1 MEKLTGVIDH
11 FLYRNETNGYGVME
25 LTTEYDDVICVGT
38 LSGYDEG
45 EMVEISGEY
54 VIHPVYGQQLKIESI
69 KAILPTGIMGIE
81 RYLSSGI
88 IKGVGPKMAKRI
100 VNEFGEDTFK
110 VIEQEPNRLIKIKGI
125 SERIAQSICEQV
137 VGKKEQQ
144 DALIFLSQYGIS
156 QTMSVKIYDA
166 FGDMIYSIIR
176 DNPYKIIDEVDG
188 IGFKKADE
196 IAKKAGIK
204 VDSEYRIQSGI
215 VYVLTQAMSEG
226 HTYLPMEEL
235 TVRAKE
241 LLGVETEAIDAQY
254 PNLSVEKKIIIKNE
268 YAMTNCYTSYMYHQ
282 ELSVASL
289 LKKLS
294 DSHEDTGNIMSD
306 KMVERVEKELGL
318 TLDEMQKK
326 ALRLAMQSGIMI
338 ITGGPGTGK
347 TTTINAII
355 HCIEK
360 EGLEVMLAAPTG
372 RAAKRM
378 TEATGY
384 EARTV
389 HRMLELNGAI
399 SETGRSVYFERNADN
414 PLEADVFIIDEMS
427 MIDIALFN
435 ALLKAIPMGARLILV
450 GDVNQLPSVG
460 PGQVLYDLI
469 SSKCYPTVT
478 LDHIFRQAKMSDIVV
493 NAHKINRGESI
504 QLGTNSKDFLFLERS
519 DVNVIYKHMIQ
530 LITEKLPGYVDAAP
544 SQIQVLTPTHIGPLG
559 VEALNRILQKYIN
572 PPNKQKK
579 EKEYGDNIF
588 REGDKVMQTKNN
600 YSLEWEILGKNRIVI
615 DSGSGVFN
623 GDVGTIVEID
633 DSAITVEYDEI
644 RRVRYTYDGLDE
656 LELAYAITI
665 HKAQGSEYPAVI
677 MPLLGG
683 PRPLLTRNLLY
694 TGVTRAK
701 RCVMILGSCDT
712 VNAMIRNE
720 SEKKRYTGLY
730 MRIKE
735 IMSPQQQMSF

>member
-45 EMVEISGEY
+45 EMVEVSGEY

-399 SETGRSVYFERNADN
+399 SETGRSVYFEKNADN

-530 LITEKLPGYVDAAP
+530 LITEKLPGYVDATP

>member
-11 FLYRNETNGYGVME
+11 FLYRNDTNGYGVME

-45 EMVEISGEY
+45 EMVEITGEY
-54 VIHPVYGQQLKIESI
+54 VIHPVYGQQLKLESI
-69 KAILPTGIMGIE
+69 KAILPTGVLGIE

-100 VNEFGEDTFK
+100 VNEFGEDTFR
-110 VIEQEPNRLIKIKGI
+110 VIEQEPQRLVNIKGI

-137 VGKKEQQ
+137 IGKKEQQ

-156 QTMSVKIYDA
+156 QAMSLKIYDA
-166 FGDMIYSIIR
+166 FGDSIYGIIK

-215 VYVLTQAMSEG
+215 IYVLSQAMNEG

-235 TVRAKE
+235 TERSTV
-241 LLGVETEAIDAQY
+241 LLNVDSEAVEAQY
-254 PNLSVEKKIIIKNE
+254 PNLTIERKLIIKNE
-268 YAMTNCYTSYMYHQ
+268 YGKTNCYTSFLYHQ
-282 ELSVASL
+282 ELAVASML
-289 LKKLS
+289 RDLE
-294 DSHEDTGNIMSD
+294 DSHTDIGYAMS
-306 KMVERVEKELGL
+306 ERMIDDVEKELDL
-318 TLDEMQKK
+318 TLDKMQRK
-326 ALRLAMQSGIMI
+326 AVSLSMKTGILI
-338 ITGGPGTGK
+338 VTGGPGTGK

-355 HCIEK
+355 RCMEK

-399 SETGRSVYFERNADN
+399 SETGRTVYFERNADN

-427 MIDIALFN
+427 MIDIQLFN
-435 ALLKAIPMGARLILV
+435 ALLKAIPPGAKLILV

-460 PGQVLYDLI
+460 AGQVLYDLI
-469 SSKCYPTVT
+469 TSECYPTVT
-478 LDHIFRQAKMSDIVV
+478 LDHIFRQAQMSDIVV

-504 QLGTNSKDFLFLERS
+504 PLDTNSKDFLFLERS
-519 DVNVIYKHMIQ
+519 DANVIYKHMIQ
-530 LITEKLPGYVDAAP
+530 LITQKLPGYVDATPA
-544 SQIQVLTPTHIGPLG
+544 QIQVLTPTHIGPLG
-559 VEALNRILQKYIN
+559 VEELNRILQRYIN
-572 PPNKQKK
+572 PPSKDKK
-579 EKEYGDNIF
+579 EKEYGDITF
-588 REGDKVMQTKNN
+588 REGDKVMQIKNN
-600 YSLEWEILGKNRIVI
+600 YSLEWEIEGRNNIVI
-615 DSGSGVFN
+615 DKGSGVFN

-633 DSAITVEYDEI
+633 NTSGSIRVEYDEKKL
-644 RRVRYTYDGLDE
+644 VRYGYESLDE

-665 HKAQGSEYPAVI
+665 HKAQGSEYPAIV

-701 RCVMILGSCDT
+701 KCVMILGSSDT
-712 VNAMIRNE
+712 VNTMIRNE
-720 SEKKRYTGLY
+720 SEKQRYTGLC

-735 IMSPQQQMSF
+735 VMNAQTKD

>member
-45 EMVEISGEY
+45 EMVEVSGEY
-54 VIHPVYGQQLKIESI
+54 VIHPVYGQQLKLESI
-69 KAILPTGIMGIE
+69 KAILPTGVMGIE

-100 VNEFGEDTFK
+100 VNEFGEDTFR
-110 VIEQEPNRLIKIKGI
+110 VIEQEPQRLINIKGI

-156 QTMSVKIYDA
+156 QTMSIKIYDA
-166 FGDMIYSIIR
+166 FGDMIYGIIR
-176 DNPYKIIDEVDG
+176 DNPYKIIDEIDG

-226 HTYLPMEEL
+226 HTYLPMEDL
-235 TVRAKE
+235 TSRAKE
-241 LLGVETEAIDAQY
+241 LLGVDTEAIEAQY
-254 PNLSVEKKIIIKNE
+254 PNLTVDKKIIIKNE
-268 YAMTNCYTSYMYHQ
+268 YGMTNCYTSYMYHQ
-282 ELSVASL
+282 ELSVASM
-289 LKKLS
+289 LKDLS
-294 DSHEDTGNIMSD
+294 DSHDDMDQIVSD
-306 KMVERVEKELGL
+306 KRIERVEKELGL
-318 TLDEMQKK
+318 TLDEMQRK
-326 ALRLAMQSGIMI
+326 AVRLAMQSGIMI

-360 EGLEVMLAAPTG
+360 EGLDVMLAAPTG

-427 MIDIALFN
+427 MIDIQLFN
-435 ALLKAIPMGARLILV
+435 ALLKAIPLGARLILV

-469 SSKCYPTVT
+469 SSKCYPTVI
-478 LDHIFRQAKMSDIVV
+478 LDHIFRQAEMSDIVV
-493 NAHKINRGESI
+493 NAHKINRGENI
-504 QLGTNSKDFLFLERS
+504 ALDTNSKDFLFLERN
-519 DVNVIYKHMIQ
+519 DANVIYKHMIQ

-572 PPNKQKK
+572 PPDKQKK

-633 DSAITVEYDEI
+633 DSTICVEYDEK
-644 RRVRYTYDGLDE
+644 RRVRYGYDGLDE

-701 RCVMILGSCDT
+701 RCVMILGSSDT
-712 VNAMIRNE
+712 VNTMIRNE

-735 IMSPQQQMSF
+735 IMSP

>member
-1 MEKLTGVIDH
+1 VEKLTGVIDH

-45 EMVEISGEY
+45 EMVEVSGEY
-54 VIHPVYGQQLKIESI
+54 VIHPVYGQQLKLESI
-69 KAILPTGIMGIE
+69 KAILPTGVMGIE

-100 VNEFGEDTFK
+100 VNEFGEDTFR
-110 VIEQEPNRLIKIKGI
+110 VIEQEPQRLINIKGI

-156 QTMSVKIYDA
+156 QTMSIKIYDA
-166 FGDMIYSIIR
+166 FGDMIYGIIR

-226 HTYLPMEEL
+226 HTYLPMEDL
-235 TVRAKE
+235 TSRAKE
-241 LLGVETEAIDAQY
+241 LLGVDTEAIEAQY
-254 PNLSVEKKIIIKNE
+254 PNLTVDKKIIIKNE
-268 YAMTNCYTSYMYHQ
+268 YGMTNCYTSYMYHQ
-282 ELSVASL
+282 ELSVASM
-289 LKKLS
+289 LKDLS
-294 DSHEDTGNIMSD
+294 DSHDDMDQIVSD
-306 KMVERVEKELGL
+306 KRIERVEKELGL
-318 TLDEMQKK
+318 TLDEMQRK
-326 ALRLAMQSGIMI
+326 AVRLAMQSGIMI

-360 EGLEVMLAAPTG
+360 EGLDVMLAAPTG

-427 MIDIALFN
+427 MIDIQLFN
-435 ALLKAIPMGARLILV
+435 ALLKAIPLGARLILV

-469 SSKCYPTVT
+469 SSKCYPTVI
-478 LDHIFRQAKMSDIVV
+478 LDHIFRQAEMSDIVV
-493 NAHKINRGESI
+493 NAHKINRGENI
-504 QLGTNSKDFLFLERS
+504 ALDTNSKDFLFLERN
-519 DVNVIYKHMIQ
+519 DANVIYKHMIQ

-544 SQIQVLTPTHIGPLG
+544 SQIQVLTPTHIGPLS

-572 PPNKQKK
+572 PPDKQKK

-623 GDVGTIVEID
+623 GDVGTIVEIG
-633 DSAITVEYDEI
+633 DSTICVEYDEK
-644 RRVRYTYDGLDE
+644 RRVRYGYDELDE

-701 RCVMILGSCDT
+701 RCVMILGSSDT
-712 VNAMIRNE
+712 VNTMIRNE

-735 IMSPQQQMSF
+735 IMSP

>member
-45 EMVEISGEY
+45 EMVEVSGEY

-268 YAMTNCYTSYMYHQ
+268 YSMTNCYTSYMYHQ

-306 KMVERVEKELGL
+306 KMIERVEKELGL

-530 LITEKLPGYVDAAP
+530 LITEKLPGYVDATP

-701 RCVMILGSCDT
+701 RCVMILGSCET
-712 VNAMIRNE
+712 VNTMIRNE

>member
-633 DSAITVEYDEI
+633 DSAIRVEYDEI

>member
-45 EMVEISGEY
+45 EMVEVSGEY

-530 LITEKLPGYVDAAP
+530 LITEKLPGYVDATP

-712 VNAMIRNE
+712 VNTMIRNE